1 MEDLYDYSTGGVVHI
16 VANNNIG
23 FTTSPRDAR
32 AGLFPT
38 EVAKSMGMGSPVIHV
53 NSDYMEEVD
62 FVGKMAADWRD

>member
-16 VANNNIG
+16 VGNNNIG

-62 FVGKMAADWRD
+62 FVGKMAAD